1 MVRTD
6 QCYNIFMAYK
16 DKNKQREFQ
25 VSWRTARRQ
34 AYIDSKGGV
43 CAKCGSSDQ
52 LEVDH
57 IDRSLKTMSPTKIWS
72 RTEEIRNKELIN
84 CQVLCN
90 SCHKEKT
97 AIERYVENPHGVYA
111 KYKYG
116 CRCDLC
122 RAANAARSRK
132 QRGRE

>member
-1 MVRTD
+1 
-6 QCYNIFMAYK
+6 MAYK
-16 DKNKQREFQ
+16 DRDKQRTFQ
-25 VSWRTARRQ
+25 VDWRNTRRD
-34 AYIDSKGGV
+34 AFITSKGGV
-43 CAKCGSSDQ
+43 CARCGSSDR

-57 IDRSLKTMSPTKIWS
+57 IDRSLKTMSPTRLWS
-72 RTEEIRNKELIN
+72 RCEEIRNKELVN

-97 AIERYVENPHGVYA
+97 AAERYVENPCGIYA
-111 KYKYG
+111 KYKSG

-122 RAANAARSRK
+122 RAANAARARK